1 MNAQGRVD
9 TFYAPHSC
17 SISVPHENSTLLR
30 YQYLTDRVGMEYLQ
44 AESFC
49 FSIYNKNS
57 TPMIVD
63 FSVSYYSTPAPTPD
77 GMTGTIIAV
86 SVIGVAFLVLG
97 LVGLLYRFY
106 YGRQKKREGYRLVK
120 QSIEPLSLQEES
132 SIEDSIAEP
141 SINPFRHTGLEEG
154 FSDKY

>member
-1 MNAQGRVD
+1 M
-9 TFYAPHSC
+9 
-17 SISVPHENSTLLR
+17 
-30 YQYLTDRVGMEYLQ
+30 TDRVGMEYLQ

-57 TPMIVD
+57 TKITVD
-63 FSVSYYSTPAPTPD
+63 FSVSYYNTPAPTPD

-86 SVIGVAFLVLG
+86 SVIGVAFLALG

-106 YGRQKKREGYRLVK
+106 YGQKLEGYRLIR
-120 QSIEPLSLQEES
+120 QSTEPLSLQVDDNLEDSMTES
-132 SIEDSIAEP
+132 S
-141 SINPFRHTGLEEG
+141 NPFRHTGLEEG